1 MPENPYPPKGWH
13 SRGYLPHLDSPERI
27 QHVIFRTAGSLPKA
41 VLEAGDIRA
50 RFDAL
55 LDRGDGPL
63 ADPAAARIVEEAV
76 RHFDGERFRLFAW
89 VVMPN
94 HAHVVVEPVDGVSLG
109 SVVRSWKAFSA
120 AKINKAAAAR
130 GPFWARDYFD
140 RYMRDED
147 DLARTIDY
155 VERNPVAAG
164 LAASPE
170 DWPWSSA
177 RLRRAEER
185 A

>member
-1 MPENPYPPKGWH
+1 MQSLPKGWH
-13 SRGYLPHLDSPERI
+13 SRGYLPHFDSPERI

-41 VLEAGDIRA
+41 VLEAADRERI
-50 RFDAL
+50 DAL

-63 ADPAAARIVEEAV
+63 ADPSAARIVEAAIH
-76 RHFDGERFRLFAW
+76 HFDGERFRLFAW
-89 VVMPN
+89 AVMPN
-94 HAHVVVEPVDGVSLG
+94 HVHVVLEPLGVSLG
-109 SVVRSWKAFSA
+109 AVVRSWKAFSA
-120 AKINKAAAAR
+120 ARINEAKGAR

-164 LAASPE
+164 LVAAPQ

-177 RLRRAEER
+177 RLRREEER